1 MDKVKLDLEFRGNH
15 IAGEFDP
22 HTAKL
27 LINSL
32 IPNGNGTNEIPTP
45 EPEIKPQ
52 PEKREFIPRRKLRH
66 SELNARIRSFFEN
79 ATKDFI
85 PIDDYVKYAG
95 LEAPQYIGG
104 NGYRKLARAAKK
116 SGYEKIYGGFQKIHK
131 EEHIAK
137 SLKYHGHKYDS
148 LFDGREFIKTG
159 DAAKFLNAKKTNNIG
174 GKRFHNLNET
184 AERHGYTKIKGGW
197 KLTIKHKVI
206 PAEKDHP
213 YPYKEK
219 RTGAMIPASAIHNAI
234 FYVGKS
240 LTQFKISDVLK
251 ALKTQPCNTTN
262 PEYLRVYI
270 ELENLK
276 RRRAIEKT
284 SFIVDKR
291 KFNYYKTLSKAEK
304 EEEAQEKIQL
314 PDDTTDEIITRIF
327 DNYLSFDWAELMGV
341 KNKHG
346 QNYGKWSAKGL
357 FKWIWDNPDYVKN
370 LTKKNMRKDGD
381 SEDGSIKVISNF

>member
-1 MDKVKLDLEFRGNH
+1 MAMEKVKLDLEFRGNH

-22 HTAKL
+22 HTAKV

-32 IPNGNGTNEIPTP
+32 IPNGNGANDISTP
-45 EPEIKPQ
+45 EPVIKPQ
-52 PEKREFIPRRKLRH
+52 PAKREFIPRRKLCH
-66 SELNARIRSFFEN
+66 SELDAQMKSFFEN
-79 ATKDFI
+79 AAKDFI
-85 PIDDYVKYAG
+85 PIIDYVKYAG

-104 NGYRKLARAAKK
+104 NGYHKLAKAAKK
-116 SGYEKIYGGFQKIHK
+116 SGYEKVYGGFHKIHK
-131 EEHIAK
+131 EEHIIK
-137 SLKYHGHKYDS
+137 PLKYHGHTYDS
-148 LFDGREFIKTG
+148 LFDGKEFIRTR

-174 GKRFHNLNET
+174 GKRFHCLNET
-184 AERHGYTKIKGGW
+184 AERHGYTKVKGGW
-197 KLTIKHKVI
+197 QLSIKHKVI

-219 RTGAMIPASAIHNAI
+219 RTGAMIPISNIHNAI

-240 LTQFKISDVLK
+240 LQQFKVSDVLK
-251 ALKTQPCNTTN
+251 ALKSQPYNSTN

-276 RRRAIEKT
+276 KRRAIEKT

-304 EEEAQEKIQL
+304 EEEAEEKLQL
-314 PDDTTDEIITRIF
+314 PSDTTDNIIREIF
-327 DNYLSFDWAELMGV
+327 DSYISFDWQALMEV

-346 QNYGKWSAKGL
+346 KNYGTWSAKGL
-357 FKWIWDNPDYVKN
+357 FKWIWHNADYVKN
-370 LTKKNMRKDGD
+370 LTKKNIIRDGD
-381 SEDGSIKVISNF
+381 EENGSIKVI